1 MLDKRAASIRV
12 LRRGCGDRGISRRPG
27 GRVRVERRRLRVGQ
41 LYGSQQPRRSARPA
55 CRLWLVGALFRAPRS
70 RNFLGTSSLRNIV
83 PCSGDL
89 RASNR
94 DALSDGKH
102 GTGGRLGSSSRL
114 EHLVGAPLPISLAI
128 HAALA
133 IVVLYVLV
141 RAKRTLAATTLR
153 FVRLVLAIGRPL
165 PAAPLPGA
173 IGRTRLAFK
182 ERYFAF
188 CAIGERAPP
197 RVTL

>member
-1 MLDKRAASIRV
+1 MIAASLADPVVEFASNAGAFGSGNYTDHSNLDV
-12 LRRGCGDRGISRRPG
+12 LPALLAGFGLLALYF
-27 GRVRVERRRLRVGQ
+27 VR
-41 LYGSQQPRRSARPA
+41 
-55 CRLWLVGALFRAPRS
+55 RAPAIFSGRA
-70 RNFLGTSSLRNIV
+70 LCGNIV
-83 PCSGDL
+83 
-89 RASNR
+89 
-94 DALSDGKH
+94 ALLPAICALQIAMLYLMESTEQAVVWGH
-102 GTGGRLGSSSRL
+102 PLGSSIWL
-114 EHLVGAPLPISLAI
+114 GAPLPISLAI